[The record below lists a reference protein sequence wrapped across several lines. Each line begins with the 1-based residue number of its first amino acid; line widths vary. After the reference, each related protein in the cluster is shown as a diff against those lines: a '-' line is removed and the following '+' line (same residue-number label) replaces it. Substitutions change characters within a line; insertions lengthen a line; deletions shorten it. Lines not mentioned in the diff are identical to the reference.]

1 MAGAAA
7 HGAAGG
13 TLTAGL
19 GPATGAGQA
28 TRLGGRGPTADRGP
42 TPDRHTWVTTARP
55 RAETTPPTRLWTKAA
70 TGQGARP
77 QSDCTD
83 LATKH
88 VHILITR
95 LFSFFFFSLLFVLKS
110 TSLL

>member
-1 MAGAAA
+1 MAGAAVL
-7 HGAAGG
+7 GAAGG

-19 GPATGAGQA
+19 GPVTGAGQA
-28 TRLGGRGPTADRGP
+28 TRLEGRGPTVDRGP
-42 TPDRHTWVTTARP
+42 TPAHHTWVTTARP
-55 RAETTPPTRLWTKAA
+55 RAGTTPPMRSWTKAA

-83 LATKH
+83 LTTKH

-95 LFSFFFFSLLFVLKS
+95 LVSFFFFLSFCLF
-110 TSLL
+110 